1 MDIILELKNIKHSFT
16 RDNEVLKDISLQ
28 VNRGEI
34 ITILGPSGCGK
45 TTLLRIIAG
54 LEEQSAGTVSIDNEL
69 VSGHLNHVNTEE
81 RNIGLVVQERAL
93 FPHLSIVNNVKFG
106 IKGTNKNNTERAMSL
121 LKLFSVERYA
131 KNYPHEISSGEQQR
145 VALARSIISQPD
157 LLLLDE
163 PFSSL
168 DLNLRE
174 EVRDET
180 LHLLQKSNISVII
193 VTHDPFEAMF
203 ISNHINIF
211 DKSGSI
217 VQSGTPNDLYNNPKN
232 SYVTGFFG
240 ETNKFEGVVK
250 ESHIYPPVGKIK
262 TPGNLEGEKVVVHIR
277 PQGVKLNKQPTP
289 VNGIKGTVMASKLM
303 GSFSFIHLSVLDN
316 NNEVVHVHSHMPADF
331 NPKQSSA
338 VEIEID
344 NDQAYIFKN

>member
-106 IKGTNKNNTERAMSL
+106 IKSTNKNNTERAMSL

-145 VALARSIISQPD
+145 VALARAMAPNPKI
-157 LLLLDE
+157 LLMDE
-163 PFSSL
+163 PFGAL
-168 DLNLRE
+168 DKELKVRLR
-174 EVRDET
+174 
-180 LHLLQKSNISVII
+180 S
-193 VTHDPFEAMF
+193 
-203 ISNHINIF
+203 
-211 DKSGSI
+211 
-217 VQSGTPNDLYNNPKN
+217 
-232 SYVTGFFG
+232 
-240 ETNKFEGVVK
+240 ETNKILRDNLTTTIIV
-250 ESHIYPPVGKIK
+250 SHDTEDALAMSDRVLIMKDGNFNQNGKPEDIIPISSTASQK
-262 TPGNLEGEKVVVHIR
+262 NLI
-277 PQGVKLNKQPTP
+277 
-289 VNGIKGTVMASKLM
+289 
-303 GSFSFIHLSVLDN
+303 
-316 NNEVVHVHSHMPADF
+316 
-331 NPKQSSA
+331 
-338 VEIEID
+338 
-344 NDQAYIFKN
+344 

>member
-54 LEEQSAGTVSIDNEL
+54 LEEQSAGTVSIDNEI

-131 KNYPHEISSGEQQR
+131 KNYPHEVSSGEQQR
-145 VALARSIISQPD
+145 VAFAR
-157 LLLLDE
+157 
-163 PFSSL
+163 
-168 DLNLRE
+168 
-174 EVRDET
+174 
-180 LHLLQKSNISVII
+180 
-193 VTHDPFEAMF
+193 AMA
-203 ISNHINIF
+203 
-211 DKSGSI
+211 
-217 VQSGTPNDLYNNPKN
+217 
-232 SYVTGFFG
+232 
-240 ETNKFEGVVK
+240 
-250 ESHIYPPVGKIK
+250 
-262 TPGNLEGEKVVVHIR
+262 
-277 PQGVKLNKQPTP
+277 PTP
-289 VNGIKGTVMASKLM
+289 KIM
-303 GSFSFIHLSVLDN
+303 
-316 NNEVVHVHSHMPADF
+316 
-331 NPKQSSA
+331 
-338 VEIEID
+338 
-344 NDQAYIFKN
+344 

>member
-16 RDNEVLKDISLQ
+16 RDNEVLKNISLQ

-93 FPHLSIVNNVKFG
+93 FPHLSIVNNVKVG

-145 VALARSIISQPD
+145 VALARAMAPNPKI
-157 LLLLDE
+157 LLMDE
-163 PFSSL
+163 PFGAL
-168 DLNLRE
+168 DKELKVRLR
-174 EVRDET
+174 
-180 LHLLQKSNISVII
+180 S
-193 VTHDPFEAMF
+193 
-203 ISNHINIF
+203 
-211 DKSGSI
+211 
-217 VQSGTPNDLYNNPKN
+217 
-232 SYVTGFFG
+232 
-240 ETNKFEGVVK
+240 ETNKILRDNLTTTIIV
-250 ESHIYPPVGKIK
+250 SHDTEDALAMSDRVLIMKDGNFIQNGKPEDVISISSTASQK
-262 TPGNLEGEKVVVHIR
+262 NLI
-277 PQGVKLNKQPTP
+277 
-289 VNGIKGTVMASKLM
+289 
-303 GSFSFIHLSVLDN
+303 
-316 NNEVVHVHSHMPADF
+316 
-331 NPKQSSA
+331 
-338 VEIEID
+338 
-344 NDQAYIFKN
+344 

>member
-69 VSGHLNHVNTEE
+69 ISGHLNHVNTEE

-106 IKGTNKNNTERAMSL
+106 IKGANKNNTERAMSL

-145 VALARSIISQPD
+145 VALARAMAPNPKI
-157 LLLLDE
+157 LLMDE
-163 PFSSL
+163 PFGAL
-168 DLNLRE
+168 DKELKVRLR
-174 EVRDET
+174 
-180 LHLLQKSNISVII
+180 S
-193 VTHDPFEAMF
+193 
-203 ISNHINIF
+203 
-211 DKSGSI
+211 
-217 VQSGTPNDLYNNPKN
+217 
-232 SYVTGFFG
+232 
-240 ETNKFEGVVK
+240 ETNKILRDNLTTTIIV
-250 ESHIYPPVGKIK
+250 SHDTEDALAMSDRVLIMKDGNFIQNGKPEDVISISSTASQK
-262 TPGNLEGEKVVVHIR
+262 NLI
-277 PQGVKLNKQPTP
+277 
-289 VNGIKGTVMASKLM
+289 
-303 GSFSFIHLSVLDN
+303 
-316 NNEVVHVHSHMPADF
+316 
-331 NPKQSSA
+331 
-338 VEIEID
+338 
-344 NDQAYIFKN
+344 

>member
-106 IKGTNKNNTERAMSL
+106 IKGNNKYNTERAMSL

-145 VALARSIISQPD
+145 VALARAMAPNPKI
-157 LLLLDE
+157 LLMDE
-163 PFSSL
+163 PFGAL
-168 DLNLRE
+168 DKELKVRLR
-174 EVRDET
+174 
-180 LHLLQKSNISVII
+180 S
-193 VTHDPFEAMF
+193 
-203 ISNHINIF
+203 
-211 DKSGSI
+211 
-217 VQSGTPNDLYNNPKN
+217 
-232 SYVTGFFG
+232 
-240 ETNKFEGVVK
+240 ETNKILRDNLTTTIIV
-250 ESHIYPPVGKIK
+250 SHDTEDALAMSDRVLIMKDGNFIQNGKPEDVISISSTASQK
-262 TPGNLEGEKVVVHIR
+262 NLI
-277 PQGVKLNKQPTP
+277 
-289 VNGIKGTVMASKLM
+289 
-303 GSFSFIHLSVLDN
+303 
-316 NNEVVHVHSHMPADF
+316 
-331 NPKQSSA
+331 
-338 VEIEID
+338 
-344 NDQAYIFKN
+344 

>member
-45 TTLLRIIAG
+45 TTLLRIVAG

-93 FPHLSIVNNVKFG
+93 FPHLSIMNNVKFG

-145 VALARSIISQPD
+145 VALARM
-157 LLLLDE
+157 LLENPNLVVLDE
-163 PFSSL
+163 ATSALDVDTEKQVVKHLEGHLDEMSPSDTRPLLILEDGTEIEVTSKYNFSK
-168 DLNLRE
+168 NE
-174 EVRDET
+174 PPYGCKEYY
-180 LHLLQKSNISVII
+180 
-193 VTHDPFEAMF
+193 
-203 ISNHINIF
+203 
-211 DKSGSI
+211 
-217 VQSGTPNDLYNNPKN
+217 DLYPQ
-232 SYVTGFFG
+232 Y
-240 ETNKFEGVVK
+240 K
-250 ESHIYPPVGKIK
+250 ESV
-262 TPGNLEGEKVVVHIR
+262 
-277 PQGVKLNKQPTP
+277 
-289 VNGIKGTVMASKLM
+289 
-303 GSFSFIHLSVLDN
+303 
-316 NNEVVHVHSHMPADF
+316 
-331 NPKQSSA
+331 
-338 VEIEID
+338 
-344 NDQAYIFKN
+344 

>member
-93 FPHLSIVNNVKFG
+93 FPHLSIENNVKFG

-145 VALARSIISQPD
+145 VALARAMAPNPKI
-157 LLLLDE
+157 LLMDE
-163 PFSSL
+163 PFGAL
-168 DLNLRE
+168 DKELKVRLR
-174 EVRDET
+174 
-180 LHLLQKSNISVII
+180 S
-193 VTHDPFEAMF
+193 
-203 ISNHINIF
+203 
-211 DKSGSI
+211 
-217 VQSGTPNDLYNNPKN
+217 
-232 SYVTGFFG
+232 
-240 ETNKFEGVVK
+240 ETNKILRDNLTTTIIV
-250 ESHIYPPVGKIK
+250 SHDTEDALAMSDRVLIMKDGNFIQNGKPEDVISISSTASQK
-262 TPGNLEGEKVVVHIR
+262 NLI
-277 PQGVKLNKQPTP
+277 
-289 VNGIKGTVMASKLM
+289 
-303 GSFSFIHLSVLDN
+303 
-316 NNEVVHVHSHMPADF
+316 
-331 NPKQSSA
+331 
-338 VEIEID
+338 
-344 NDQAYIFKN
+344 

>member
-106 IKGTNKNNTERAMSL
+106 IKDTNKNNTERAMSL

-145 VALARSIISQPD
+145 VALARAMAPNPKI
-157 LLLLDE
+157 LLMDE
-163 PFSSL
+163 PFGAL
-168 DLNLRE
+168 DKELKVRLR
-174 EVRDET
+174 
-180 LHLLQKSNISVII
+180 S
-193 VTHDPFEAMF
+193 
-203 ISNHINIF
+203 
-211 DKSGSI
+211 
-217 VQSGTPNDLYNNPKN
+217 
-232 SYVTGFFG
+232 
-240 ETNKFEGVVK
+240 ETNKILRDNLTTTIIV
-250 ESHIYPPVGKIK
+250 SHDTEDALAMSDRVLIMKDGNFIQNGKPEDVISISSTASQK
-262 TPGNLEGEKVVVHIR
+262 NLI
-277 PQGVKLNKQPTP
+277 
-289 VNGIKGTVMASKLM
+289 
-303 GSFSFIHLSVLDN
+303 
-316 NNEVVHVHSHMPADF
+316 
-331 NPKQSSA
+331 
-338 VEIEID
+338 
-344 NDQAYIFKN
+344 